1 MRVTPLDIPDVLL
14 IEPRVFSD
22 DRGFFL
28 ESYEARR
35 YAEHGIPTTLVQD
48 NHSGS
53 HRGVLRGLHY
63 QLGRPQ
69 GKLVSVLVGEI
80 FDVAVD
86 LRRLSPT
93 FGQWAGVRVSAESH
107 QQLWIP
113 PGFAHGF
120 YVLSPWA
127 EVTYKVDDFYYPQ
140 GERTLRWDDPAVGVQ
155 WPIIAG
161 TVPLLSVKDYRGALL
176 SKAEIF
182 DEAQDAFTMRAPGPA
197 ATAVTSTSIPKA

>member
-1 MRVTPLDIPDVLL
+1 MRVSPLAIPDVLL
-14 IEPRVFSD
+14 IEPRVFSA

-28 ESYEARR
+28 EAFEARR
-35 YAEHGIPTTLVQD
+35 YAEHGIPSTLVQD

-53 HRGVLRGLHY
+53 RRGVLRGLHY

-69 GKLVSVLVGEI
+69 GKLLSVLVGEI

-86 LRRLSPT
+86 LRRSSPT
-93 FGQWAGVRVSAESH
+93 FGQWAGLLVSAGTRH
-107 QQLWIP
+107 QLWIP

-127 EVTYKVDDFYYPQ
+127 EVTYKVDDYYYPE

-161 TVPLLSVKDYRGALL
+161 TVPLLSAKDARGAML
-176 SKAEIF
+176 AEAEVF
-182 DEAQDAFTMRAPGPA
+182 EEALGAHKRHRP
-197 ATAVTSTSIPKA
+197 SS